1 MIILYQVP
9 DDEKG
14 KIVRDFFAKENI
26 EYLEFAVESAGHT
39 LGELFKNNKEP
50 MPHPAEQVPDEPAI
64 LFDEATTNQTEA
76 AELLGTLEQAG
87 VFFNYQVLVDANM
100 LDYPLGDILV
110 GHRDYQLFL
119 SKLGFLQQMIDGCGA
134 LKEENYDPDKWSELK
149 IIIANGND
157 FLDAVV
163 SDTDSKFD
171 DIKPE
176 DVDKHITDL
185 QLAMKKLLA
194 N

>member
-9 DDEKG
+9 NDDKG
-14 KIVRDFFAKENI
+14 KVVRDFFEKENI
-26 EYLEFAVESAGHT
+26 AYSEFAVESAGHT
-39 LGELFKNNKEP
+39 LGELFAGNREP
-50 MPHPAEQVPDEPAI
+50 MPHAAEQVPDEPAI
-64 LFDEATTNQTEA
+64 LFDEATTKQEEA

-100 LDYPLGDILV
+100 LEYSLGDILI

-176 DVDKHITDL
+176 DVDKHIADL